1 MGKKTNHFKKNREQ
15 VKKGEFLVA
24 SQWQLMRWKF
34 FRHRTAIVAL
44 VVLSVFYFCAL
55 FAQFISPNYPRLH
68 DKQYIFSPP
77 SPLPSFFDE
86 KGKFRLRPFVYGMK
100 GKLEMETLTY
110 TYTVDRSKK
119 YPLYFFVEGDPYK
132 FWGLFDTNVHL
143 FGLKGTKIYLFGA
156 DAMGRDLFSRNIFAA
171 QISLSIGLVG
181 VAITL
186 ILGITLGGISGYF
199 GGKIDLIIQRI
210 VEFIRSIPQIPL
222 WLALSVA
229 LPPRWSVTKVYF
241 GIVVILSVFGW
252 TVLARVVR
260 GKFLSLREE
269 DFVTAAK
276 LSGASEV
283 KIIFKHL
290 LPSFSSHIIA
300 YATLSVPMMIVGET
314 TLSFLGLGLRSPAVS
329 WGVLLKDAQSIPV
342 LASHL
347 WLLIPS
353 VFVIVAVLCFNFIG
367 DAVRDAADPYAV
379 V

>member
-1 MGKKTNHFKKNREQ
+1 MGKKTNHFKKNREP
-15 VKKGEFLVA
+15 VRKEEFLIA

-34 FRHRTAIVAL
+34 FRHKAA
-44 VVLSVFYFCAL
+44 VVSLAVLGVFYFCAL
-55 FAQFISPNYPRLH
+55 FAQFISPYDPRSH
-68 DKQYIFSPP
+68 DRQYILSPP

-86 KGKFRLRPFVYGMK
+86 KGKFHLRPFSYEMK
-100 GKLEMETLTY
+100 GKMDIETLGF
-110 TYTVDRSKK
+110 TYTVDKSKK
-119 YPLYFFVEGDPYK
+119 HHVYFFVEGEPYR
-132 FWGLFDTNVHL
+132 FLGLFDTNVHL
-143 FGLKGTKIYLFGA
+143 FGFKEAKIYLFGA

-171 QISLSIGLVG
+171 QISLSIGLIG
-181 VAITL
+181 VVLTV

-199 GGKIDLIIQRI
+199 GGRIDLIIQRI
-210 VEFIRSIPQIPL
+210 IEFIRSIPQIPL

-229 LPPRWSVTKVYF
+229 LPPSWSVTKVYF

-276 LSGASEV
+276 LNGASEA

-314 TLSFLGLGLRSPAVS
+314 TLSFLGLGLRAPAIS
-329 WGVLLKDAQSIPV
+329 WGVLLKDAQSISV
-342 LASHL
+342 LTNSP
-347 WLLIPS
+347 WQLIPGIL
-353 VFVIVAVLCFNFIG
+353 VITIVLCFNFAG
-367 DAVRDAADPYAV
+367 DALRDAADPYSAV
-379 V
+379 